1 MDYDKY
7 LKLQSFLEW
16 FYEFRPQFFDDIP
29 PKQKKLLQDTFY
41 MMLQTKA
48 IRSRCRIFMTRL
60 LAVSQRFSTIYWRRN
75 LYAKQELRVRLTTLI
90 THNLGRPI
98 LRPVFFSS
106 YLSILSDEIT
116 FCISIPI
123 PIMLKFLPKL

>member
-75 LYAKQELRVRLTTLI
+75 LYAKQELRVCLTTLLLTI
-90 THNLGRPI
+90 
-98 LRPVFFSS
+98 
-106 YLSILSDEIT
+106 
-116 FCISIPI
+116 
-123 PIMLKFLPKL
+123 